1 MIDAKGKVTLL
12 GVKSWGSSF
21 GCSLADKP
29 SVFADVRWA
38 LPWITSVTGIP
49 FE

>member
-1 MIDAKGKVTLL
+1 MIDVDGKFTLL
-12 GVKSWGSSF
+12 GVKSWGSSY
-21 GCSLADKP
+21 GCSLPDKP

-38 LPWITSVTGIP
+38 LPWISSLTGEP

>member
-1 MIDAKGKVTLL
+1 MMDVDGKSTLL

-21 GCSLADKP
+21 GCSLPDKP

-38 LPWITSVTGIP
+38 LPWISSLTGIP